1 MPRLRRA
8 RLAAPAALLVAVAI
22 ALTIAPSV
30 APSAGRQARDAA
42 SKAKLSAAD
51 APRQRCFGAAARD
64 PERPCFNR
72 LLRRIV
78 VPTPEEAKAGQN
90 SACQPD
96 GRTEELY
103 PCLFGTPWTEAVGTI
118 ALVGDSHAAH
128 WRAALE
134 VVALKRGWHGISLT
148 QTGCPMTKAVPI
160 LKGRTRD
167 DCLEYNEA
175 IGPWL
180 ERHPE
185 VKTVFT
191 SQHGGKVVAERGQSQ
206 RDAQVEGFRR
216 AFSELPPSVE
226 HVIVI
231 RDTPWSTGS
240 APACI
245 EAALAAGKRTD
256 TACAI
261 PRKRAL
267 RVDLAA
273 EAATLMRDPRVEVLD
288 LTPFMCGPDK
298 CFPVVGGALV
308 HKDGGHVT
316 QVFSRTLGPYL
327 GRYVDRVLPPGR

>member
-1 MPRLRRA
+1 VAVPA
-8 RLAAPAALLVAVAI
+8 AFLAATAVA
-22 ALTIAPSV
+22 LTVAPSV
-30 APSAGRQARDAA
+30 TPSAGQQARQAA
-42 SKAKLSAAD
+42 SEQARLSAAD

-72 LLRRIV
+72 QLRRIV
-78 VPTPEEAKAGQN
+78 VPTPAEARTGQN
-90 SACQPD
+90 SACEPS

-103 PCLFGTPWTEAVGTI
+103 PCIFGTPWDEAIKTV

-148 QTGCPMTKAVPI
+148 QTGCPMTKATPI
-160 LKGRTRD
+160 LKGRQRD

-185 VKTVFT
+185 VTTLFT
-191 SQHGGKVVAERGQSQ
+191 SQHGGKVVTQPGQSQ
-206 RDAQVEGFRR
+206 RDAQIEGFRR

-226 HVIVI
+226 QVIVI
-231 RDTPWSTGS
+231 RDTPWSTGT

-245 EAALAAGKRTD
+245 DEAVAEGRRTD
-256 TACAI
+256 TACPI

-273 EAATLMRDPRVEVLD
+273 EAATLMDDPRVEVLD
-288 LTPFMCGPDK
+288 MTPFMCDRSK

-327 GRYVDRVLPPGR
+327 GRYVDRVLAPGR